1 MNTITMTAAH
11 RGQLALSLPIISI
24 SILTL
29 MASIGAQ
36 AQPRLEEVVVTAQK
50 RSQSLQDVPVAV
62 TAIGGDKIQ
71 AMGIRRMDDLTAYTP
86 GVTVTEGAA
95 GAQLFIRGVGSGLNK
110 GFEESVAT
118 YIDGVYYGRGRSSRN
133 GMVDMERAEILK
145 GPQGILFGKNTIAGV
160 MNLSTRNP
168 GYEPEGYVQLGYEFE
183 TEEQSFEAAY
193 GGPLTDT
200 FGARLAMR
208 YADVKKGWMENTWTG
223 QNIGEE
229 DDVVVRLST
238 RWEPTDTLEIITKL
252 QYSKLR
258 QNEKPAVLS
267 KCSPAMQT
275 LVAGVD
281 NCRFDNNTTV
291 TAYDPDGGYGKE
303 MIEATSAAVTINW
316 DVADHVL
323 TSVSGFTKHRDIMYL
338 DSDYTHRDILAAD
351 RDEFYE
357 AFSQEIRLA
366 SNTGNRL
373 EYLVGAFA
381 ETSELDFDGR
391 INFTNAP
398 LGGAAALSAVNDNS
412 QKTDSIA
419 LFGQA
424 TWHFTDQF
432 SLTAGGR
439 YAEDDKDAV
448 MNRYC
453 AIYKTYTPSG
463 LQAGCFGQTFFRKVS
478 RSDNDF
484 SPTLIAEWRP
494 SEDHMLY
501 AKYSEGYK
509 SGGFDLQSGSP
520 SLDAILFD
528 PEEVKSFEIGSKST
542 LLNGAMTLNLALFRN
557 EYQDLQVSTFDGTA
571 NFTVGNAAEAISQG
585 VDADLNWALSDTLTT
600 SLSVSYLDAY
610 YDSYPNAQC
619 TTAQQAAT
627 PVGCVQDLSDE
638 TLQYAPKWSGHWNL
652 TWEKPVGD
660 QFLLTVAND
669 INFTT
674 EFITVGTLDPV
685 LEQDSYY
692 KWDMRFA
699 LAPIDGPWE
708 VALVGRNLT
717 DEKTFHFGNA
727 VPLSPGSFFKHLDR
741 TRTVAL
747 QASWRF

>member
-1 MNTITMTAAH
+1 MNTSHSNTA
-11 RGQLALSLPIISI
+11 RKLALASALPMISVSLAA
-24 SILTL
+24 L
-29 MASIGAQ
+29 IGASDVQ
-36 AQPRLEEVVVTAQK
+36 AQPRLEEVIVTAQK

-62 TAIGGDKIQ
+62 TAIGGEKMQ

-133 GMVDMERAEILK
+133 GMVDMERVEILK

-160 MNLSTRNP
+160 MNLTTRNP
-168 GYEPEGYVQLGYEFE
+168 GTEWEGYAQLGYEFE
-183 TEEQSFEAAY
+183 TEEQSYEAAW
-193 GGPLTDT
+193 GGPITDT
-200 FGARLAMR
+200 FGARLAVR
-208 YADVKKGWMENTWTG
+208 YADMEGWMKNTWTG

-229 DDVVVRLST
+229 DDQVIRLST
-238 RWEPTDTLEIITKL
+238 VWQPLDTLEVITKL

-258 QNEKPAVLS
+258 QNEKTAVLA
-267 KCSPAMQT
+267 KCSPAMQG

-281 NCRFDNNTTV
+281 DCRFDDKTTV

-303 MIEATSAAVTINW
+303 MIEASSAAITVNW
-316 DVADHVL
+316 DVADHTL
-323 TSVSGFTKHRDIMYL
+323 TSVTGFTKHRDIMYI
-338 DSDYTHRDILAAD
+338 DSDYTHLDILAAD
-351 RDEFYE
+351 RDEYYE

-366 SNTGNRL
+366 SDTGNAL
-373 EYLVGAFA
+373 EYLVGAFFEA
-381 ETSELDFDGR
+381 SELDFDGR

-412 QKTDSIA
+412 QETESIA

-424 TWHFTDQF
+424 TWHITEQF

-439 YAEDDKDAV
+439 YAEDEKDAV

-453 AIYKTYTPSG
+453 AFYKTFTPSG
-463 LQAGCFGQTFFRKVS
+463 LQAGCFGQTFSREVS
-478 RSDNDF
+478 RTDRDF
-484 SPTLIAEWRP
+484 SPTVIAEWRP
-494 SEDHMLY
+494 TADHMFY

-520 SLDAILFD
+520 SLDAILFA
-528 PEEVKSFEIGSKST
+528 PEEVRSFEIGSKST
-542 LLNGAMTLNLALFRN
+542 LLDGAMTLNMAVFRN
-557 EYQDLQVSTFDGTA
+557 EYEDLQVSTFDGTA

-585 VDADLNWALSDTLTT
+585 IDADLNWALSDTLTT
-600 SLSVSYLDAY
+600 SLSLSYLDAY
-610 YDSYPNAQC
+610 YDSYPEAQC
-619 TTAQQAAT
+619 TTAQQIAT
-627 PVGCVQDLSDE
+627 PVGCVQDLSGDS
-638 TLQYAPKWSGHWNL
+638 LQYAPKWSGHWNL
-652 TWEKPVGD
+652 TWEQPLAD
-660 QFLLTVAND
+660 QFLLTLASD
-669 INFTT
+669 INFSSD
-674 EFITVGTLDPV
+674 FITVGTLDPE

-692 KWDMRFA
+692 KWDLRA
-699 LAPIDGPWE
+699 SLAPLDGPWE

-741 TRTVAL
+741 PRTVAL
-747 QASWRF
+747 QASWKF